1 MRLLLNES
9 TGILQQ
15 LLQVLVLLGLE
26 VGVAA
31 DMLLADEDVGNS
43 PLTRQFLEGI
53 LNRFAI
59 LYISNPRS
67 ATSWSESYSKG
78 DLRPTFL
85 VQLVDLVLCA
95 KVFKGALRV
104 ATVRAPRF
112 AEDDDGVLVDEL
124 LSL

>member
-59 LYISNPRS
+59 L
-67 ATSWSESYSKG
+67 
-78 DLRPTFL
+78 
-85 VQLVDLVLCA
+85 
-95 KVFKGALRV
+95 
-104 ATVRAPRF
+104 
-112 AEDDDGVLVDEL
+112 
-124 LSL
+124 